1 MCRIS
6 KEKFKD
12 YGHQSYH
19 KSSSISYTCKY
30 RGLAYSACNLK
41 TNPQKNTCNM

>member
-30 RGLAYSACNLK
+30 SLAYSAWK
-41 TNPQKNTCNM
+41 KKYVTD